1 MPGERTTMRQVRSTS
16 LRQTGDRL
24 FVLVALFCPRT
35 CRSTPRRPRGLARR
49 KSLEGLPDV
58 GLDREGDFVQHVG
71 GLMNPTPLV
80 PGARKDFLDRLPEA
94 ERAVGDLERGRG
106 LPVISNFST
115 GQPCVSA

>member
-58 GLDREGDFVQHVG
+58 DLDREGDF
-71 GLMNPTPLV
+71 V